1 MSINI
6 VNYKKTISQQILKL
20 VVVSKLISIR
30 FFLIILRYARQ
41 IEETEQ
47 HLITTGAGGSGSM
60 TPDDLVKAMQKI
72 HSAFISLAG
81 KYEPIHDAVNQQKAI
96 YLQRHR

>member
-1 MSINI
+1 M
-6 VNYKKTISQQILKL
+6 
-20 VVVSKLISIR
+20 
-30 FFLIILRYARQ
+30 
-41 IEETEQ
+41 
-47 HLITTGAGGSGSM
+47 ITTGAGGSGSM

>member
-1 MSINI
+1 MI
-6 VNYKKTISQQILKL
+6 KKLYDKCVIWAGY
-20 VVVSKLISIR
+20 
-30 FFLIILRYARQ
+30 RYARQ

-47 HLITTGAGGSGSM
+47 HLMTTGGAGGNGSM

-81 KYEPIHDAVNQQKAI
+81 KYEPIHDAVKQQKAI
-96 YLQRHR
+96 YLQKYR

>member
-6 VNYKKTISQQILKL
+6 VNYKKTIILKL

>member
-1 MSINI
+1 MLF
-6 VNYKKTISQQILKL
+6 VYTC
-20 VVVSKLISIR
+20 
-30 FFLIILRYARQ
+30 RYARQ

-47 HLITTGAGGSGSM
+47 HLMTSGAGGNGSM

-81 KYEPIHDAVNQQKAI
+81 KYEPIHDAVKQQKAI
-96 YLQRHR
+96 YLQKYR

>member
-1 MSINI
+1 M
-6 VNYKKTISQQILKL
+6 QM
-20 VVVSKLISIR
+20 VSKLISIR
-30 FFLIILRYARQ
+30 FFLTMLRYARQ

>member
-1 MSINI
+1 MRRGPWTVTCNSTK
-6 VNYKKTISQQILKL
+6 YSL
-20 VVVSKLISIR
+20 S
-30 FFLIILRYARQ
+30 FRYARQ

-47 HLITTGAGGSGSM
+47 HLMTTGAGASGSM

-81 KYEPIHDAVNQQKAI
+81 KYEPIHDAVKQQKAI
-96 YLQRHR
+96 YLQKYR

>member
-1 MSINI
+1 MMSKIRKMLN
-6 VNYKKTISQQILKL
+6 NF
-20 VVVSKLISIR
+20 VSRIPY
-30 FFLIILRYARQ
+30 RYARQ

-47 HLITTGAGGSGSM
+47 HLMTSGAGGNGSM

-81 KYEPIHDAVNQQKAI
+81 KYEPIHDAVKQQKAI
-96 YLQRHR
+96 YLQKYR